1 MKQRETAE
9 RKNERDGWR
18 LKAQWI
24 FCTKEHFSTSKNPQA
39 RRQTNANVNTN
50 DCGPTITRR
59 SVNKEYAHTYTTHTI
74 PVGVLL
80 SCRIAGP
87 AVISR
92 SPRVR
97 RKTSRAGYQR
107 QLPAMHTMWY
117 ITSQSSTRCPPLS
130 RTLKDIAYKRDDSWR
145 RLSPVVLLH
154 LRATVACL
162 WRDKVVPFSFP
173 IRRPIF

>member
-18 LKAQWI
+18 LKVQRI
-24 FCTKEHFSTSKNPQA
+24 FYTKDKFSTSKNPRA
-39 RRQTNANVNTN
+39 RPQTNANVNTN
-50 DCGPTITRR
+50 DCGTITRR
-59 SVNKEYAHTYTTHTI
+59 SVNNEYAHTYTTHTV

-80 SCRIAGP
+80 SCRIAKGT
-87 AVISR
+87 AIISR

-97 RKTSRAGYQR
+97 RKTSRADYQR
-107 QLPAMHTMWY
+107 QLPAMRTMWY
-117 ITSQSSTRCPPLS
+117 ITLQSSTRCPPLS
-130 RTLKDIAYKRDDSWR
+130 QTLKDIAYKRDDSWR

-162 WRDKVVPFSFP
+162 WKDKVVPFSFP